1 MRVEGL
7 GFGFGILGVGVDS
20 GSSLGAL
27 GFAVFLAAA
36 FNDNHFAMNGEPW
49 QIGYIFRFVVATL
62 PPKPDALNCK
72 PKTNNP
78 IGCFNC

>member
-20 GSSLGAL
+20 GSSLGGL

-36 FNDNHFAMNGEPW
+36 FNRFAMNGEPW
-49 QIGYIFRFVVATL
+49 QIGYIFRFAVATL
-62 PPKPDALNCK
+62 PPKPDALNSK